1 MFTQSTLA
9 RYNIWQSQQ
18 FDSIP
23 VNVVAVQQQQVADR
37 PRRFG
42 DGLPRGGRN

>member
-1 MFTQSTLA
+1 MRDEFMLMCFV
-9 RYNIWQSQQ
+9 YEQ

-23 VNVVAVQQQQVADR
+23 VNVVAVQQQQAVER

-42 DGLPRGGRN
+42 DRGPQRS